1 MLLKSIELENIRSY
15 KDRTMIEFPNGRT
28 LFQGDIGSG
37 KSTILSAIEFALFG
51 LGDIDANH
59 LLRVG
64 AAKGSVFLEFESDK
78 QIYKVYRSLTRRRDK
93 IVQNEGYLYENGT
106 RSSYSISELK
116 TKILEIIKI
125 NERTETKTT
134 SVVYRYAI
142 YTPQEMM
149 KQILSSNNEKRL
161 DILRRAFGIE
171 EYITA
176 KRNAEKFLSGL
187 RIMLKNKKDLVAD
200 LDESRST
207 LQDKKEQIT
216 TLKNDIAVIRSSIE
230 ETESKMRVI
239 EENLSQITRVK
250 EQLLELDLSLRT
262 CKTNLSRYEKEKT
275 MKAGELDTFN
285 HNLVRA
291 EEAEKVITDLDP
303 VYKDLSSKRLE
314 LTTLADSAMQYD
326 RLTSDKLRLETM
338 VKNEGEKLLTECSRL
353 RSEVDDMAEELER
366 DQAEIA
372 KLDDLKKEEI
382 SLKESVT
389 GLDPARSEL
398 QIVTDRVAQT
408 NAKLH
413 SVENEISKEQA
424 AINKILELSHQ
435 ALCPCCGQRLSPE
448 HVAQMVEKFN
458 QTKHSLETECSTLQD
473 KRQVLE
479 QEKLVI
485 ANKINEFEKLKVDL
499 NSVSIKI
506 SALQVKKSALDS
518 ISEKMTQKII
528 CLEDLTA
535 KSENNNFAGKER
547 ASLDSLSDRLNSLS
561 DAKRLYEDCQRAIA
575 IYQKDDVE
583 KRYLENVGLA
593 QSKSKTVEQIEFVQ
607 KSMTELDKEIQATQN
622 EILELESSCKLH
634 SGNVEKLPQLESEKI
649 SVADQLASHRQD
661 YAVRKARVRDAE
673 DYVLEISKKIE
684 SLEKKLEGLLYM
696 ENVGRWLDDCF
707 IPSLDVIESHV
718 MTTINEG
725 FMHLFQKWFNLLVDS
740 PEIMVELDKGFAPV
754 VHQNGNIM
762 EVDTLSGGEKTAVAM
777 AYRLA
782 LNEVIKRLAN
792 MDDNLLI
799 LDEPTDGFSKEQ
811 MYQLKYVFDGLSA
824 SQVIIVSHE
833 KELEGFV
840 ECTCRVVKEGD
851 CSRVENSHP

>member
-1 MLLKSIELENIRSY
+1 MILKSIELENIRSY
-15 KDRTMIEFPNGRT
+15 KDRTLIAFPNGRT

-37 KSTILSAIEFALFG
+37 KSSILSAIEFGLFG

-59 LLRVG
+59 LLRAG

-106 RSSYSISELK
+106 RSSYSVSELK

-187 RIMLKNKKDLVAD
+187 RIMLKNKKDLVAE
-200 LDESRST
+200 LDESRSA
-207 LQDKKEQIT
+207 LQNKKEQIT
-216 TLKNDIAVIRSSIE
+216 SLKNDITAISSSIE
-230 ETESKMRVI
+230 ETESKMRII
-239 EENLSQITRVK
+239 EENLSRITRIK
-250 EQLLELDLSLRT
+250 EQLLELDLTLRT
-262 CKTNLSRYEKEKT
+262 CKTNLSKYEKEKT
-275 MKAGELDTFN
+275 TKAGELDTF
-285 HNLVRA
+285 HDTLSRA
-291 EEAEKVITDLDP
+291 EEAEKVISDLES
-303 VYKDLSSKRLE
+303 VYKDLASRRLE
-314 LTTLADSAMQYD
+314 LTTLADSAVQYD
-326 RLTSDKLRLETM
+326 RLTSEKLRLEILI
-338 VKNEGEKLLTECSRL
+338 KNEGEKLRTECSRL
-353 RSEVDDMAEELER
+353 KSEVDEMAEELER

-382 SLKESVT
+382 TLKESVT
-389 GLDPARSEL
+389 GLDQARSEL
-398 QIVTDRVAQT
+398 QIVTDRIAQT
-408 NAKLH
+408 NTKLH
-413 SVENEISKEQA
+413 SAGSEISKEQT
-424 AINKILELSHQ
+424 AIKKILELSHQ
-435 ALCPCCGQRLSPE
+435 ALCPCCGQRLTPE

-458 QTKHSLETECSTLQD
+458 QTKYSLETECSTLQD

-479 QEKLVI
+479 QEKLII
-485 ANKINEFEKLKVDL
+485 ANKISEFEKLKIDL

-518 ISEKMTQKII
+518 ISEKMTQNII
-528 CLEDLTA
+528 QLEGLTA
-535 KSENNNFAGKER
+535 KSENNNFASKER
-547 ASLDSLSDRLNSLS
+547 ASLDSLSERLNSLS

-575 IYQKDDVE
+575 VYQKDEVE

-622 EILELESSCKLH
+622 EILELESSCRLH
-634 SGNVEKLPQLESEKI
+634 RFKVEKLPQFESEKI
-649 SVADQLASHRQD
+649 GVADQLASQRQD
-661 YAVRKARVRDAE
+661 CAVKNARVRDAE
-673 DYVLEISKKIE
+673 EYVLEISRKIE
-684 SLEKKLEGLLYM
+684 SLEKKLEGLIYM

-707 IPSLDVIESHV
+707 ISSLDVIESHV

-740 PEIMVELDKGFAPV
+740 PEIMVELDKCFAPV

-782 LNEVIKRLAN
+782 LNDVIKRLAN

-824 SQVIIVSHE
+824 SQVIVVSHE

-851 CSRVENSHP
+851 CSKVERF

>member
-1 MLLKSIELENIRSY
+1 MILKSIELENIRSY
-15 KDRTMIEFPNGRT
+15 KDRTVIDFPSGRT

-64 AAKGSVFLEFESDK
+64 ASNGSVFLEFESDK
-78 QIYKVYRSLTRRRDK
+78 QVYKVYRSLARRRDK

-106 RSSYSISELK
+106 RSSYSVSELK
-116 TKILEIIKI
+116 TKILDIIKI

-187 RIMLKNKKDLVAD
+187 RIMLKSKKDLVVD
-200 LDESRST
+200 LDESRSN
-207 LQDKKEQIT
+207 LQNKKEQIT
-216 TLKNDIAVIRSSIE
+216 SLKKDIAAISSTIV
-230 ETESKMRVI
+230 ETESKMSVI
-239 EENLSQITRVK
+239 EENLSQLTKVK
-250 EQLLELDLSLRT
+250 EQLLELDLSLRN
-262 CKTNLSRYEKEKT
+262 CRNNLSKYEREKT
-275 MKAGELDTFN
+275 VKAGELDMF
-285 HNLVRA
+285 HNNLARA

-303 VYKDLSSKRLE
+303 TCKDLALKRSE

-326 RLTSDKLRLETM
+326 RLTSEKLRLETM
-338 VKNEGEKLLTECSRL
+338 IKSEGEKVRTECSRL
-353 RSEVDDMAEELER
+353 KSEVDEMAEELER
-366 DQAEIA
+366 DQADTA
-372 KLDDLKKEEI
+372 KLEGLKEQENK
-382 SLKESVT
+382 LKESVT
-389 GLDPARSEL
+389 GLDQARKDL
-398 QIVTDRVAQT
+398 QGIADRIAQT
-408 NAKLH
+408 NARLH
-413 SVENEISKEQA
+413 SVEREISKEQG

-435 ALCPCCGQRLSPE
+435 AICPCCGQKLTPE
-448 HVAQMVEKFN
+448 HIAQLVEKFN
-458 QTKHSLETECSTLQD
+458 QTKHSLEAECSTLQD
-473 KRQVLE
+473 KTKVLE
-479 QEKLVI
+479 HDKVVI
-485 ANKINEFEKLKVDL
+485 GNKINELERL
-499 NSVSIKI
+499 NYELNATRIKI
-506 SALQVKKSALDS
+506 SALHVRKSALDS
-518 ISEKMTQKII
+518 LSEKMKQKII
-528 CLEDLTA
+528 RLDDLTE
-535 KSENNNFAGKER
+535 KSENNNFASLER
-547 ASLDSLSDRLNSLS
+547 SNLESVSEKLNSLS

-575 IYQKDDVE
+575 IYQKDNIE
-583 KRYLENVGLA
+583 KRYLENLTLA
-593 QSKSKTVEQIEFVQ
+593 QSKNKTVEQIEFVQ
-607 KSMTELDKEIQATQN
+607 KSISELDKEIQEALD
-622 EILELESSCKLH
+622 EIPNLESSCKLQ
-634 SGNVEKLPQLESEKI
+634 SGKIERLPQLESEKLT
-649 SVADQLASHRQD
+649 VADQLSSQRQEL
-661 YAVRKARVRDAE
+661 AVRNARVKDAE
-673 DYVLEISKKIE
+673 ELTLEIGKKIE
-684 SLEKKLEGLLYM
+684 SLEKKYEGIQYM
-696 ENVGRWLDDCF
+696 ENVGRWLDECF

-740 PEIMVELDKGFAPV
+740 PDIVVELDRCFAPV
-754 VHQNGNIM
+754 VHQNGNVM
-762 EVDTLSGGEKTAVAM
+762 EVNTLSGGEKTAVAM

-851 CSRVENSHP
+851 CSKVQQGSL

>member
-15 KDRTMIEFPNGRT
+15 KDRTLIAFPNGRT

-106 RSSYSISELK
+106 RSSYSVSELK

-187 RIMLKNKKDLVAD
+187 RIMLKNKKDLVTD
-200 LDESRST
+200 LDESRSA
-207 LQDKKEQIT
+207 LQNKKEQIT
-216 TLKNDIAVIRSSIE
+216 ILKNDIAAISSSIE
-230 ETESKMRVI
+230 QTESKMRVI
-239 EENLSQITRVK
+239 EENLSLLTKVK

-262 CKTNLSRYEKEKT
+262 CKTNLSKNQKEMT
-275 MKAGELDTFN
+275 MKAGELDTF
-285 HNLVRA
+285 HNNLSRV
-291 EEAEKVITDLDP
+291 EDAEKVISDLDP
-303 VYKDLSSKRLE
+303 VYKDLASKRLE

-326 RLTSDKLRLETM
+326 RLTSEKLRHETI
-338 VKNEGEKLLTECSRL
+338 VKNEGEKLRTECSRL
-353 RSEVDDMAEELER
+353 RSEVDEMAEELER

-372 KLDDLKKEEI
+372 KLEDLKKEEI
-382 SLKESVT
+382 ALKEGVT
-389 GLDPARSEL
+389 GLDQARSEL
-398 QIVTDRVAQT
+398 QIVIDRIAQT

-413 SVENEISKEQA
+413 YVESEISKEQT
-424 AINKILELSHQ
+424 AINKILELSQQ
-435 ALCPCCGQRLSPE
+435 ALCPCCGQRLTPE
-448 HVAQMVEKFN
+448 HVAQMVKKFN

-473 KRQVLE
+473 KRQVFE
-479 QEKLVI
+479 QERLII
-485 ANKINEFEKLKVDL
+485 ANKINELEKLKIDL

-506 SALQVKKSALDS
+506 SALQVKKLALDS

-528 CLEDLTA
+528 RLEDLTA
-535 KSENNNFAGKER
+535 QSENKNFASKER
-547 ASLDSLSDRLNSLS
+547 ANLESLSERLNSLS

-575 IYQKDDVE
+575 VYQKDDVE
-583 KRYLENVGLA
+583 KRYLENLGLA

-607 KSMTELDKEIQATQN
+607 KSITELDKEIQATQN
-622 EILELESSCKLH
+622 EIFELESSCKLH
-634 SGNVEKLPQLESEKI
+634 SVKVEKLPQLESEKI
-649 SVADQLASHRQD
+649 SVADQLASQRQD
-661 YAVRKARVRDAE
+661 YAVRNARVRDAE
-673 DYVLEISKKIE
+673 EYVLEISKKIE

-696 ENVGRWLDDCF
+696 ENVGRWIDDCF

-718 MTTINEG
+718 MTAINEG

-740 PEIMVELDKGFAPV
+740 PEILVELDKCFAPV
-754 VHQNGNIM
+754 VHQNGNVM

-782 LNEVIKRLAN
+782 LNEIIKRLAN

-840 ECTCRVVKEGD
+840 ESTCRVVKEGD
-851 CSRVENSHP
+851 CSRVEITD

>member
-15 KDRTMIEFPNGRT
+15 KDRTLIAFPNGRT

-106 RSSYSISELK
+106 RSSYSVSELK

-187 RIMLKNKKDLVAD
+187 RIMLKNKKDLVTD

-207 LQDKKEQIT
+207 LQNKKEQIT
-216 TLKNDIAVIRSSIE
+216 ILKNDIAAISSSIE
-230 ETESKMRVI
+230 QTESKMRNI
-239 EENLSQITRVK
+239 EENLSLLTKVK
-250 EQLLELDLSLRT
+250 EQLLELDVSLRT

-275 MKAGELDTFN
+275 MKAGELDTF
-285 HNLVRA
+285 HNNLSRA
-291 EEAEKVITDLDP
+291 EEAEKVISDLDP
-303 VYKDLSSKRLE
+303 VYKDLASKRLE
-314 LTTLADSAMQYD
+314 LTTLANSAMQYD
-326 RLTSDKLRLETM
+326 RLTSEKLRLETI
-338 VKNEGEKLLTECSRL
+338 VKNEGEKLRTECSRL
-353 RSEVDDMAEELER
+353 RSEVDHMADELGR

-372 KLDDLKKEEI
+372 KLDDLKKEEVT
-382 SLKESVT
+382 LKGSVT
-389 GLDPARSEL
+389 GLDQARSEL
-398 QIVTDRVAQT
+398 QIVTDRIAQT

-413 SVENEISKEQA
+413 SVESEISKEQA
-424 AINKILELSHQ
+424 SINKILGLSHQ
-435 ALCPCCGQRLSPE
+435 ALCPCCGQRLTPE

-458 QTKHSLETECSTLQD
+458 QTKHSLETECSTLRD

-479 QEKLVI
+479 QEKLI
-485 ANKINEFEKLKVDL
+485 MANKISEFEKLKIDL
-499 NSVSIKI
+499 NSISIKI

-547 ASLDSLSDRLNSLS
+547 ASLDSLSERLKSLS
-561 DAKRLYEDCQRAIA
+561 DSKRLYEDCQRAIA
-575 IYQKDDVE
+575 VYQKDDVE
-583 KRYLENVGLA
+583 KKYLENVGLA
-593 QSKSKTVEQIEFVQ
+593 QSKSKTVEHIELVQ
-607 KSMTELDKEIQATQN
+607 KSMTELDEEIQATRN
-622 EILELESSCKLH
+622 EILELESSCKMH
-634 SGNVEKLPQLESEKI
+634 SFKVEKLPQLESEKI
-649 SVADQLASHRQD
+649 SVADQLASQRQD
-661 YAVRKARVRDAE
+661 YAVRNARVRDAE
-673 DYVLEISKKIE
+673 EYVLEISRKIE
-684 SLEKKLEGLLYM
+684 SLEKKLEGLQYM
-696 ENVGRWLDDCF
+696 ENVGRWIDDCF

-740 PEIMVELDKGFAPV
+740 PEIMVELDKCFAPI

-811 MYQLKYVFDGLSA
+811 MYQLKYVFEGLSA

-840 ECTCRVVKEGD
+840 EYTCRVHKEGD
-851 CSRVENSHP
+851 CSKVEKGY

>member
-1 MLLKSIELENIRSY
+1 
-15 KDRTMIEFPNGRT
+15 
-28 LFQGDIGSG
+28 
-37 KSTILSAIEFALFG
+37 
-51 LGDIDANH
+51 
-59 LLRVG
+59 
-64 AAKGSVFLEFESDK
+64 
-78 QIYKVYRSLTRRRDK
+78 
-93 IVQNEGYLYENGT
+93 
-106 RSSYSISELK
+106 
-116 TKILEIIKI
+116 
-125 NERTETKTT
+125 
-134 SVVYRYAI
+134 
-142 YTPQEMM
+142 
-149 KQILSSNNEKRL
+149 
-161 DILRRAFGIE
+161 
-171 EYITA
+171 
-176 KRNAEKFLSGL
+176 
-187 RIMLKNKKDLVAD
+187 
-200 LDESRST
+200 
-207 LQDKKEQIT
+207 
-216 TLKNDIAVIRSSIE
+216 
-230 ETESKMRVI
+230 
-239 EENLSQITRVK
+239 
-250 EQLLELDLSLRT
+250 
-262 CKTNLSRYEKEKT
+262 
-275 MKAGELDTFN
+275 
-285 HNLVRA
+285 
-291 EEAEKVITDLDP
+291 
-303 VYKDLSSKRLE
+303 
-314 LTTLADSAMQYD
+314 
-326 RLTSDKLRLETM
+326 
-338 VKNEGEKLLTECSRL
+338 
-353 RSEVDDMAEELER
+353 
-366 DQAEIA
+366 
-372 KLDDLKKEEI
+372 
-382 SLKESVT
+382 
-389 GLDPARSEL
+389 
-398 QIVTDRVAQT
+398 
-408 NAKLH
+408 
-413 SVENEISKEQA
+413 
-424 AINKILELSHQ
+424 
-435 ALCPCCGQRLSPE
+435 
-448 HVAQMVEKFN
+448 MVEKFN

-547 ASLDSLSDRLNSLS
+547 ASLDSLSERLNSLS

-575 IYQKDDVE
+575 IYQMDDVE

-622 EILELESSCKLH
+622 EILELESSCNQH
-634 SGNVEKLPQLESEKI
+634 SFKVEKLPQLESEKI

-661 YAVRKARVRDAE
+661 YAVRNARVRDAE

-740 PEIMVELDKGFAPV
+740 PEIVVELDRCFAPI

>member
-1 MLLKSIELENIRSY
+1 MILKSIELENIRSY
-15 KDRTMIEFPNGRT
+15 KDRTLIAFPNGRT

-106 RSSYSISELK
+106 RSPYSVSELK

-207 LQDKKEQIT
+207 LQNKKEQIT
-216 TLKNDIAVIRSSIE
+216 SLKNDIAVIGSSIE
-230 ETESKMRVI
+230 QTESKMRNI
-239 EENLSQITRVK
+239 EENLSLLTKVK

-262 CKTNLSRYEKEKT
+262 CKTNISKYKKEKT
-275 MKAGELDTFN
+275 MKAGELDTF
-285 HNLVRA
+285 HNNLSRA
-291 EEAEKVITDLDP
+291 EGAEKVISDLDP
-303 VYKDLSSKRLE
+303 VYKDLASKRLE

-326 RLTSDKLRLETM
+326 RLTSEKLRLETI
-338 VKNEGEKLLTECSRL
+338 VKNEGEKLRTECSRL
-353 RSEVDDMAEELER
+353 RSEVDEMAEELES

-382 SLKESVT
+382 TLKASIT
-389 GLDPARSEL
+389 GLDQARSEL
-398 QIVTDRVAQT
+398 QIVTDRVAQI

-413 SVENEISKEQA
+413 SAESEISKEQA
-424 AINKILELSHQ
+424 AINKILELSHH
-435 ALCPCCGQRLSPE
+435 ALCPSCGQRLTPE

-458 QTKHSLETECSTLQD
+458 QTKHSVETECSTFHD

-479 QEKLVI
+479 QEKLFI
-485 ANKINEFEKLKVDL
+485 SNKISEFEKLKIDL

-506 SALQVKKSALDS
+506 SALQVKKLALDS

-528 CLEDLTA
+528 RLEDLTA
-535 KSENNNFAGKER
+535 KSENNNFAIKER
-547 ASLDSLSDRLNSLS
+547 ASLDSLSERLNSLS
-561 DAKRLYEDCQRAIA
+561 DAKRLYEDCQRAIDV
-575 IYQKDDVE
+575 YQKDNVE
-583 KRYLENVGLA
+583 KRYLENLGLA

-634 SGNVEKLPQLESEKI
+634 SVKVEKLPQLESEKI
-649 SVADQLASHRQD
+649 SVADQLASQRQD
-661 YAVRKARVRDAE
+661 YAVRNARVRDAE
-673 DYVLEISKKIE
+673 EYVLEISRKIE
-684 SLEKKLEGLLYM
+684 SLEKKLEGLHYM

-740 PEIMVELDKGFAPV
+740 PEIMVELDKCFAPI
-754 VHQNGNIM
+754 VHQNGNKM

-851 CSRVENSHP
+851 CSRIEVTD

>member
-15 KDRTMIEFPNGRT
+15 KDRTLIAFPNGRT

-106 RSSYSISELK
+106 RSSYSVSELK

-134 SVVYRYAI
+134 SIVYRYAI

-149 KQILSSNNEKRL
+149 KQILSSNNERRL

-187 RIMLKNKKDLVAD
+187 RIVMKNKKNLVAD
-200 LDESRST
+200 LDESRSA
-207 LQDKKEQIT
+207 LHDKKEQIT
-216 TLKNDIAVIRSSIE
+216 ILKNDITAISSSIE
-230 ETESKMRVI
+230 QTELKMRVI
-239 EENLSQITRVK
+239 EENLSLLTKVK
-250 EQLLELDLSLRT
+250 EQLLELDVSLRT

-275 MKAGELDTFN
+275 MKSGELDTFN
-285 HNLVRA
+285 HNLSRA
-291 EEAEKVITDLDP
+291 EEAEKVITNLDP
-303 VYKDLSSKRLE
+303 VYKDLASKRLE

-326 RLTSDKLRLETM
+326 RLSSEKLRLETI
-338 VKNEGEKLLTECSRL
+338 VKNESEKLRTECSRL

-372 KLDDLKKEEI
+372 KLDDLKKEEVT
-382 SLKESVT
+382 LKESVT
-389 GLDPARSEL
+389 GVEQARSEF
-398 QIVTDRVAQT
+398 QVVTDRIAQI

-413 SVENEISKEQA
+413 SVKSEISKERA

-435 ALCPCCGQRLSPE
+435 ALCPCCGQRLTPE
-448 HVAQMVEKFN
+448 HVAQMVERFN

-485 ANKINEFEKLKVDL
+485 SNKIDEFEKLKVDL
-499 NSVSIKI
+499 NSISIKI

-518 ISEKMTQKII
+518 ISEKMTQKIFG
-528 CLEDLTA
+528 LEDLTA
-535 KSENNNFAGKER
+535 KSENNNFAIKER
-547 ASLDSLSDRLNSLS
+547 ASLDSLSDRLNLLS

-575 IYQKDDVE
+575 VYQKDDVE
-583 KRYLENVGLA
+583 KRYLENVGLV
-593 QSKSKTVEQIEFVQ
+593 QSKSKTVEQIELVQ

-622 EILELESSCKLH
+622 EILELESACKSRSVKL
-634 SGNVEKLPQLESEKI
+634 EKLPQLESEKLRI
-649 SVADQLASHRQD
+649 ADQLASQRQD
-661 YAVRKARVRDAE
+661 YAVRNARVRDAE
-673 DYVLEISKKIE
+673 EYVLEVSKKIE

-740 PEIMVELDKGFAPV
+740 PEIVVELDKCFAPV

-762 EVDTLSGGEKTAVAM
+762 EVDTLSGGEKTAIAM

-851 CSRVENSHP
+851 CSRVEITG